1 MTLACELPRP
11 LPFGS
16 SAEWESVNG
25 GSPRGGSPRFILKAK
40 GQAALQLPVA
50 PYQAL
55 PVQVACLSS
64 GFWECQYVR
73 LLRSTGEADL
83 LLARCRALW

>member
-16 SAEWESVNG
+16 SAEWESVSG
-25 GSPRGGSPRFILKAK
+25 VSPRGGSMRFILKAK
-40 GQAALQLPVA
+40 SQAALQSPVA

-55 PVQVACLSS
+55 PVQVACLPV
-64 GFWECQYVR
+64 GLWECQYVR
-73 LLRSTGEADL
+73 LLRSTAEADPPL
-83 LLARCRALW
+83 PHCRGLW

>member
-25 GSPRGGSPRFILKAK
+25 GSPRGGSPRFVMKAK
-40 GQAALQLPVA
+40 GQSAFQSPVA

-55 PVQVACLSS
+55 PVQVACLRI
-64 GFWECQYVR
+64 GLWECQYVR
-73 LLRSTGEADL
+73 LLRSTAEADL
-83 LLARCRALW
+83 PLARRRGLW